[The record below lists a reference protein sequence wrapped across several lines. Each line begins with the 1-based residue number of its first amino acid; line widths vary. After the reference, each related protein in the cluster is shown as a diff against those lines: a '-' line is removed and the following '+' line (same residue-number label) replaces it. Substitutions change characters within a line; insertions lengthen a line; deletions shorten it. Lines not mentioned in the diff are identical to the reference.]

1 MKKTFTFFGIVA
13 VFITGIAVSSCK
25 KSDPAVAR
33 PKEQLIAGKWSINRV
48 QLKGYVGGTLI
59 KDSIVPNAPQPENFV
74 KFDGAGGVEYR
85 FNKST
90 SDFGTYSFVGTSD
103 SVVAVI
109 SGVTYRWKNLLLTET
124 NFNVVNTT
132 PFSMIPGST
141 VDTYQVFVR

>member
-48 QLKGYVGGTLI
+48 QLKGYMAGTLI
-59 KDSIVPNAPQPENFV
+59 KDSTVPNAPQPENFV

-85 FNKST
+85 FNKAT
-90 SDFGTYSFVGTSD
+90 SDFGTYSFVGTD
-103 SVVAVI
+103 SVSAVI
-109 SGVTYRWKNLLLTET
+109 AGVTYRWKNLLLTET

-132 PFSMIPGST
+132 PFSMVPGST

>member
-48 QLKGYVGGTLI
+48 QLKGYLSGALI
-59 KDSIVPNAPQPENFV
+59 KDSIIPTDPKPENFV

-85 FNKST
+85 FNKPT

-109 SGVTYRWKNLLLTET
+109 AGVTYRWKNLLLTET

-132 PFSMIPGST
+132 PFSMIPGSI

>member
-1 MKKTFTFFGIVA
+1 MKKTFTFLGFA
-13 VFITGIAVSSCK
+13 VLFIGGVAVSSCK
-25 KSDPAVAR
+25 KGDPAVAR

-48 QLKGYVGGTLI
+48 QLKGYLSGALI
-59 KDSIVPNAPQPENFV
+59 KDSIIPNTPQPENFV

-85 FNKST
+85 FNKPT

-109 SGVTYRWKNLLLTET
+109 GGVTYKWKNLLLTET

-132 PFSMIPGST
+132 PFSMVPGST